1 MPKLSTLYMATAAMN
16 ALSTILE
23 FAKEKRDN
31 KVLLFR
37 VITTVNWITIAIMQ
51 LRWERQEAL
60 EAAEDEGTAEDEE
73 SGIPERVEA

>member
-1 MPKLSTLYMATAAMN
+1 MRMPKLSTLYMATAAMN

-31 KVLLFR
+31 KVLLLR
-37 VITTVNWITIAIMQ
+37 AVTTVNWITITIMQ

-60 EAAEDEGTAEDEE
+60 EAAEDEEGGT
-73 SGIPERVEA
+73 PERIEA